1 MLLLDNKN
9 FMEMFQEIAESQQKQ
24 EENKDAYAT
33 AEALEKLSVG
43 GEKSEEKAVA
53 PAKEAAA
60 PAEETK
66 AELKKDDKE
75 KGEDSSAWFM
85 VYFKVWYLFII
96 LRKYFDSH
104 YFGRYLFKRP
114 NGLLSSL
121 LSYVFYLGVEG
132 F

>member
-1 MLLLDNKN
+1 
-9 FMEMFQEIAESQQKQ
+9 MFQEIAESQQKQ

-60 PAEETK
+60 PAEETR

-75 KGEDSSAWFM
+75 KGEDSSA
-85 VYFKVWYLFII
+85 
-96 LRKYFDSH
+96 
-104 YFGRYLFKRP
+104 
-114 NGLLSSL
+114 
-121 LSYVFYLGVEG
+121 
-132 F
+132 